1 MIVKVSALI
10 VYDNKILGV
19 LKKKHQ
25 NFWILP
31 GGKVWNNEKLKSA
44 LYRELW
50 EELEIVKRN
59 VKSMKYLMDFSTSS
73 QFSKDE
79 LLTKLFKVV
88 LYDNNKIN
96 PSHEILKYSWIDVN
110 TANQRNDIA
119 TGFSDIVIPMI
130 KEKKILWEA

>member
-10 VYDNKILGV
+10 INDNKILGV
-19 LKKKHQ
+19 MKKKHQ
-25 NFWILP
+25 DFWILP
-31 GGKVWNNEKLKSA
+31 GGKIQDNEKVKAA

-59 VKSMKYLMDFSTSS
+59 IKCMDYLMDFTTPS

-79 LLTKLFKVV
+79 LVTKLYKVV
-88 LYDNNKIN
+88 LYDNQRIQ

-110 TANQRNDIA
+110 TAYQRKDIA
-119 TGFSDIVIPMI
+119 TGFSDIVIPMV
-130 KEKKILWEA
+130 KEKKLL